1 MEFTKMADDI
11 PQYEF
16 SAAEE
21 RLQRAAQR
29 KADLDAYAASP
40 TGQAQAAKRAE
51 AQTAFGAYEAQQA
64 RNAAA
69 KTLLRKYSRPD
80 DDDEEL

>member
-1 MEFTKMADDI
+1 MADDI

-21 RLQRAAQR
+21 RLQRASRQQANR
-29 KADLDAYAASP
+29 DAFAASP
-40 TGQAQAAKRAE
+40 AGQARAARRAA

-69 KTLLRKYSRPD
+69 KTLARQVRPRPPA
-80 DDDEEL
+80 DDEDEGL

>member
-1 MEFTKMADDI
+1 MADDI

-21 RLQRAAQR
+21 RLQRQSRR
-29 KADLDAYAASP
+29 KAEMDMMAQTP
-40 TGQAQAAKRAE
+40 TGQARAAKRAP
-51 AQTAFGAYEAQQA
+51 ATAFGAYEAQQA

-69 KTLLRKYSRPD
+69 KTLSRKYSRPD
-80 DDDEEL
+80 R